1 MDISALYSLFLQH
14 RSISTDSRNI
24 KPGSLFFALKGD
36 QFNGNKFALQALEN
50 GAAYA
55 IVDEE
60 TEAGSQKCIRV
71 DHVLT
76 TLQQLASYHRK
87 QLGITIL
94 AITGSNGKTTTKEL
108 CRQVLEKKF
117 KVLATTGN
125 LNNHIGVPL
134 TLLSITDDI
143 QLGIIE
149 MGANHPGEIA
159 ALCQIAHPD
168 LGLITNIGKAHL
180 EGFGGIQGVARA
192 KGELFRYL
200 LEHHG
205 TLLVNDGNSF
215 LHEMVPA
222 DYNKV
227 VRYNSP
233 ASIYASSVSANPFLS
248 LKVHDM
254 NQIFEVKTNI
264 VGAYNVENVLAAC
277 ATGIQFGISPSDIS
291 SAIVSYLPQNNRSQL
306 IKTGKNTVFMDA
318 YNANP
323 SSMMAAIREFV
334 GMEAKRKM
342 WIIGE
347 MREVGDSSLS
357 EHEEILSFLK
367 AQNVKDARCV
377 GKAFENIANRE
388 GYRYYPSVDELSN
401 ELQKE
406 SPTDMLIFVKGSRS
420 NKLEKIIP
428 QL

>member
-1 MDISALYSLFLQH
+1 MDISALYNLFLQH

-24 KPGSLFFALKGD
+24 TPGSLFFALNGEH
-36 QFNGNKFALQALEN
+36 FNGNRFAIQALEN
-50 GAAYA
+50 GASYA

-60 TEAGSQKCIRV
+60 TASDSQKCIRV
-71 DHVLT
+71 DSVLT

-134 TLLSITDDI
+134 TLLSITNDI

-168 LGLITNIGKAHL
+168 LGIITNIGKAHL
-180 EGFGGIQGVARA
+180 EGFGGIEGVARA
-192 KGELFRYL
+192 KGELFRFL
-200 LEHHG
+200 MDHNK
-205 TLLVNDGNSF
+205 TLLVNEGNPF

-222 DYNKV
+222 GYTKV

-233 ASIYASSVSANPFLS
+233 SSLSASSVSASPFMS
-248 LKVHDM
+248 LKVQDD
-254 NQIFEVKTNI
+254 NISFDVKTNI
-264 VGAYNVENVLAAC
+264 VGSYNIENVLAAC
-277 ATGIQFGISPSDIS
+277 ATGIQFGISPAEIS
-291 SAIVSYLPQNNRSQL
+291 SAIASYIPQNNRSQL
-306 IKTGKNTVFMDA
+306 IKTGKNQVFMDA

-334 GMEAKRKM
+334 KMEGDHKM
-342 WIIGE
+342 WVIGE

-357 EHEEILSFLK
+357 EHEEILAFLK
-367 AQNVKDARCV
+367 SQNVADARCV
-377 GKAFENIANRE
+377 GKAFEHIAKRE
-388 GYRYYPSVDELSN
+388 GYRYYPSVDELNN
-401 ELQKE
+401 ELQQEK
-406 SPTDMLIFVKGSRS
+406 PADMLIFVKGSRS
-420 NKLEKIIP
+420 NRLEKIIP